1 MAHEHPFAFE
11 AGAIDYA
18 SDATRFLHGTPA
30 VPALFAARAGY
41 EIVSA
46 LGVDSIRRKSVRQV
60 RLLEDPAPALR
71 PPARTPDD
79 PDPRGGLAIL
89 HVPQGEAGPRELC
102 RPGVV
107 PVH

>member
-60 RLLEDPAPALR
+60 PLPMGRGRALR
-71 PPARTPDD
+71 LPPRTADQTHRR
-79 PDPRGGLAIL
+79 RGIAIPGIPPGVAL
-89 HVPQGEAGPRELC
+89 TRELL
-102 RPGVV
+102 R
-107 PVH
+107 